1 MIYLRL
7 DERLMHG
14 QVTSTWVGFYGIT
27 HIIIAND
34 DVPKND
40 VQVKLIKMTAPKG
53 VKVLIAE
60 IDRALKVLN
69 DERSGD
75 LKILVICSK
84 VEDVLKLVDG
94 SKKIKN
100 VNLANYGFLSNPDGK
115 NKKMLTS
122 NLCVDESEYQAV
134 TEIMK
139 RDVECYCQVISSQPR
154 KAIRL

>member
-34 DVPKND
+34 DVLQND

-53 VKVLIAE
+53 VKVLISD
-60 IDRALKVLN
+60 IDKALNILN
-69 DERSGD
+69 DKRCD
-75 LKILVICSK
+75 TLKILVICSK
-84 VEDVLKLVDG
+84 LEDVLKLIDG
-94 SKKIKN
+94 SENVKD
-100 VNLANYGFLSNPDGK
+100 VNLANYGFLSNPNAK

-122 NLCVDESEYQAV
+122 NLSVDEEECKIVS
-134 TEIMK
+134 EIMS
-139 RDVECYCQVISSQPR
+139 RDIDCYCQVISSQAR
-154 KAIRL
+154 KPIKL

>member
-27 HIIIAND
+27 HIVIAND

-53 VKVLIAE
+53 VKVFISE
-60 IDRALKVLN
+60 IDKALEILN
-69 DERSGD
+69 DKRCD
-75 LKILVICSK
+75 NLKILVICPRL
-84 VEDVLKLVDG
+84 EDVLRLVDG
-94 SKKIKN
+94 SKNVKD
-100 VNLANYGFLSNPDGK
+100 VNLANYGFLSNPNAQ

-122 NLCVDESEYQAV
+122 NLSVDENEYKLV
-134 TEIMK
+134 SEIMS
-139 RDVECYCQVISSQPR
+139 RDIDCYCQVISSQPR
-154 KAIRL
+154 KPIKL